1 MPYARHQDYRKII
14 DRKVPPG
21 TRIFNGTWVSGKSF
35 QINTDDPFV
44 KELHSIQRLPFLIEK
59 KTFGIILLVIFI
71 ANALF
76 NISYELI
83 IPFFENTMN
92 ENSSEFKTIDD
103 LVFYSQFIAAGIFI
117 LIYII
122 SLIKS
127 ASVKR
132 SWAEKTVA
140 HYSELLTQNRELLR
154 EIAGKYLLTCPNCGA
169 PNDGDVKICEY
180 CGSEMRAELTS

>member
-44 KELHSIQRLPFLIEK
+44 KELHSIQKLPFLIEK
-59 KTFGIILLVIFI
+59 KTFGIILIVIFI

-103 LVFYSQFIAAGIFI
+103 LVFYST
-117 LIYII
+117 LP
-122 SLIKS
+122 
-127 ASVKR
+127 
-132 SWAEKTVA
+132 
-140 HYSELLTQNRELLR
+140 LLLLLWDNREYQFCAILQ
-154 EIAGKYLLTCPNCGA
+154 IPNVCGC
-169 PNDGDVKICEY
+169 IC
-180 CGSEMRAELTS
+180 

>member
-1 MPYARHQDYRKII
+1 MQYTRHQDYRKII

-35 QINTDDPFV
+35 QLNTGDPFV
-44 KELHSIQRLPFLIEK
+44 KELHSLQKLPFLIEK

-122 SLIKS
+122 SLIKAS
-127 ASVKR
+127 SVKR

-140 HYSELLTQNRELLR
+140 HYSELLSQNRGLLKD
-154 EIAGKYLLTCPNCGA
+154 ISGKYLLTCPNCGA
-169 PNDGDVKICEY
+169 TNDGDVKICEY
-180 CGSEMRAELTS
+180 CGTEMKIELTS